1 MNRRERRSGW
11 HARAQL
17 DWVGD
22 LPSTGVGAR
31 QAGPR
36 LRAGGGGYL
45 NECNTP
51 ELWEEAKFRELAD
64 MGLPGVWLA
73 VAREAG
79 YDKFMAIWRILDAAI
94 ELRSD
99 SDSMIEVQLRRFGS
113 FRRYQ
118 RNRFIEA
125 LANLG
130 CTDKEI
136 RGRVKRELG
145 EDLSL
150 SHIYRLAAPRR
161 VRA

>member
-1 MNRRERRSGW
+1 MNQSEMRSG
-11 HARAQL
+11 ARAPVQL

-22 LPSTGVGAR
+22 VPVHGVGAR

-36 LRAGGGGYL
+36 LRPRGGGYL
-45 NECNTP
+45 NECTTP
-51 ELWEEAKFRELAD
+51 GLWEEAKFRELAD

-73 VAREAG
+73 VAREVG
-79 YDKFMAIWRILDAAI
+79 YDKFMAMWRILDAAI
-94 ELRSD
+94 EMRSD
-99 SDSMIEVQLRRFGS
+99 SDSMIEVQLRRFSS

>member
-1 MNRRERRSGW
+1 MAKPEVRSEW
-11 HARAQL
+11 HAGMQI

-22 LPSTGVGAR
+22 VPANGVGAR

-36 LRAGGGGYL
+36 LRPRGGGYL
-45 NECNTP
+45 NECTTSG
-51 ELWEEAKFRELAD
+51 LWEEAKFRELAV

-73 VAREAG
+73 VAREVG
-79 YDKFMAIWRILDAAI
+79 YDKFMAMWRILDAAVEI
-94 ELRSD
+94 RSD

-113 FRRYQ
+113 FRRFQ

-136 RGRVKRELG
+136 RARVRRELG
-145 EDLSL
+145 EELSL
-150 SHIYRLAAPRR
+150 SHISRLASARR

>member
-1 MNRRERRSGW
+1 MVGDAGLVLDAEDDGALAAGVTRLLQDHTFHRDLQQRGF
-11 HARAQL
+11 ARA
-17 DWVGD
+17 
-22 LPSTGVGAR
+22 
-31 QAGPR
+31 
-36 LRAGGGGYL
+36 
-45 NECNTP
+45 
-51 ELWEEAKFRELAD
+51 EEFSWPKPAD
-64 MGLPGVWLA
+64 
-73 VAREAG
+73 
-79 YDKFMAIWRILDAAI
+79 RILDAAI

>member
-1 MNRRERRSGW
+1 MNQPELRSGM
-11 HARAQL
+11 RAPVQL

-22 LPSTGVGAR
+22 VPVHGVGAR
-31 QAGPR
+31 QAGQR

-45 NECNTP
+45 NECTTP

-73 VAREAG
+73 VAREIG
-79 YDKFMAIWRILDAAI
+79 YDKFMALWRILDAAI

-99 SDSMIEVQLRRFGS
+99 SDSMIEVQLRRFAS

-136 RGRVKRELG
+136 RLRVRRELG

-150 SHIYRLAAPRR
+150 YHIYRLASKRR